1 MWKEIYSKEALDD
14 LKQLDNHQR
23 RIVQKAILKVLQ
35 NPLPFTEGGLG
46 IPLGNKYDYNLTGY
60 CEIKLR
66 GLGIRVIYQCL
77 KDDMIVKM
85 IVIDKR
91 SDQEVYKEAHSRINN

>member
-60 CEIKLR
+60 CEINFL
-66 GLGIRVIYQCL
+66 
-77 KDDMIVKM
+77 IV
-85 IVIDKR
+85 
-91 SDQEVYKEAHSRINN
+91 